1 MTKSPGRSALVAGA
15 AFGIRVAVPADLDAV
30 FPLSRQFYD
39 HFGYLWSGEAK
50 RAALARLLADPS
62 LGLLFLASVE
72 GALVGYALVAFSFSL
87 EYDGRTA
94 FVDELFVVEGA
105 RSLGVGAA
113 VVSRAADEC
122 RALGVNA
129 LHLETEGS
137 NDRAAALYS
146 RLGFR
151 SYGRG
156 LMSKLLSSA
165 RGAKP

>member
-1 MTKSPGRSALVAGA
+1 MTTFPGRPALDGDA
-15 AFGIRVAVPADLDAV
+15 ALGIRVAGPADLDAV
-30 FPLSRQFYD
+30 LPLSRRFYD

-50 RAALARLLADPS
+50 RAALARFLGDPS
-62 LGLLFLASVE
+62 LGLLFLASAE

-113 VVSRAADEC
+113 VVSRAAEEC

-129 LHLETEGS
+129 LHLETEAS
-137 NDRAAALYS
+137 NDRAAALYL

-156 LMSKLLSSA
+156 LMTKLLSSA